1 MTPDRVSVNVGKLLG
16 YVILSLAD
24 ALLPPVFIVGIVFL
38 AVLLE
43 LWKVL
48 VPYVLALGGL
58 AFVSALLAGVIS
70 VQRGGNRF

>member
-70 VQRGGNRF
+70 VHRGGNRF